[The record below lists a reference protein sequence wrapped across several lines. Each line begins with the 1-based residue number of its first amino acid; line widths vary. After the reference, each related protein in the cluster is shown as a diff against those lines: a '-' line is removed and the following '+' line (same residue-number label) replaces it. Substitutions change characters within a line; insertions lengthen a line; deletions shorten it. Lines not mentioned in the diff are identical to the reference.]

1 MADRGTKIPRSARST
16 DGAPRRRFTRARQVF
31 GRGVA
36 RNKLLLLLAVV
47 GPGIITSNVDNDPG
61 GITTYSI
68 AGAHYGYD
76 LLWMLLPMLIAL
88 IVVQEMCVRM
98 GIVTGKGLADLIR
111 ENFGLKLTFYLL
123 AALLLTNI
131 FNTMSEFSGV
141 AAASELLGVSRYLA
155 LPLAAMFVLFLIFRG
170 TYRVVERVFLVA
182 STFYVAYVIA
192 AFMAEPDWGEVVHS
206 AVVPHIE
213 LSTAYIVLMV
223 GLIGTTIA
231 PWMQFYIQAST
242 VEKSIKKDELRY
254 SQIDVTV
261 GSIMAVAVA
270 GFIIIATAATLHK
283 AGITVDSAAAAAQA
297 LEPLAG
303 KYAKTLFALGLLAAG
318 VFSAGILP
326 LSTAYHV
333 CEGMGWPAGVSHAY
347 REAKQF
353 YVLYL
358 LIVAVAVVPIL
369 LPQISLVKVMFFS
382 QVANGILLPF
392 VLLMMLRLV
401 NDRDLMGDKV
411 NGVVFNVIAYATVV
425 LVIVFSLA
433 GIILPLVQGMFP

>member
-1 MADRGTKIPRSARST
+1 MADRGTKIPRSAQSA

-36 RNKLLLLLAVV
+36 RNKLLLLLSVV

-88 IVVQEMCVRM
+88 IVVQEMSVRM
-98 GIVTGKGLADLIR
+98 RIVTGKGLADLIR

-213 LSTAYIVLMV
+213 LSTTYIVLMV

-242 VEKSIKKDELRY
+242 VEESIKKD
-254 SQIDVTV
+254 D
-261 GSIMAVAVA
+261 
-270 GFIIIATAATLHK
+270 ATHR
-283 AGITVDSAAAAAQA
+283 S
-297 LEPLAG
+297 
-303 KYAKTLFALGLLAAG
+303 
-318 VFSAGILP
+318 
-326 LSTAYHV
+326 
-333 CEGMGWPAGVSHAY
+333 M
-347 REAKQF
+347 
-353 YVLYL
+353 
-358 LIVAVAVVPIL
+358 
-369 LPQISLVKVMFFS
+369 
-382 QVANGILLPF
+382 
-392 VLLMMLRLV
+392 
-401 NDRDLMGDKV
+401 
-411 NGVVFNVIAYATVV
+411 
-425 LVIVFSLA
+425 
-433 GIILPLVQGMFP
+433 